1 MGGQGT
7 PQVPGECLCRPL
19 GKSREALSS
28 SSLSPV
34 PVGADRL
41 PKPRDR
47 LLQSTFTCS
56 GNLLPRLLC
65 GWGMKP
71 SLKVLFFQDT
81 PIIPYASKSQRAPR
95 NHLFNSL
102 CHRERN

>member
-7 PQVPGECLCRPL
+7 PEVPGECLCRPL

-71 SLKVLFFQDT
+71 SLKVQEFPRTFSSRT
-81 PIIPYASKSQRAPR
+81 P
-95 NHLFNSL
+95 L
-102 CHRERN
+102 